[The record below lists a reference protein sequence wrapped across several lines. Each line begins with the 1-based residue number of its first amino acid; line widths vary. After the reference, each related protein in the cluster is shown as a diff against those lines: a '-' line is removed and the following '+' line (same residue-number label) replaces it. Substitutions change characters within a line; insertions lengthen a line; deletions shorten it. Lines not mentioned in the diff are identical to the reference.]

1 MNIKMTGN
9 MKKISMILGASL
21 LVLTAGCQ
29 KLGEGVNTDNTYT
42 PEVEE
47 GHEVE
52 LYATLPVTRTTLS
65 SDFKLEWNENDVMA
79 VFNAPTGTYGYSSNL
94 KFAIDENAEGKF
106 SPAEGVEVPF
116 EDGVN
121 YDWFVCTPW
130 REANGAVE
138 LKTPKGQSK
147 EDGYF
152 PIGAA
157 TQNGYDNSDHI
168 SNSDIMVGKA
178 INTRTPEITLK
189 HLAVLHKFT
198 VTNNSDKPTVITKL
212 TFNGG
217 DNKLFGTFWID
228 LTADEPAID
237 VNKANGAFNE
247 RALTVKNGTELAVG
261 KSADFYVMTA
271 PFTLKTGQT
280 FKVTIETSTGTQVV
294 EKTAPAD
301 IDFAAGTYNT
311 ASLVYNYVPV
321 YADHL
326 YYETFNTQTSLT
338 DVSVTNSNVTVDRWA
353 KYDKAGL
360 TVYDGIVSNVNY
372 INAKNSTISRYVS
385 QTAIIGMDDLYADLN
400 NGEITITGIKLH
412 GYTKLNLSLFQT
424 YKNSELL
431 VEYSIDEGNTW
442 TKIAEYVNPN
452 TATCEERSTNF
463 EIGENA
469 DIIWLK
475 LTSTSRPRIDN
486 IKLTW
491 QAE

>member
-1 MNIKMTGN
+1 

-29 KLGEGVNTDNTYT
+29 KLGEGVNPDNTYT

-65 SDFKLEWNENDVMA
+65 SDFKLEWNKNDVMA
-79 VFNAPTGTYGYSSNL
+79 VFNAPTGTSGYSSNL

-168 SNSDIMVGKA
+168 SSSDIMVGKA

-311 ASLVYNYVPV
+311 ASLVYDYVPV

-326 YYETFNTQTSLT
+326 YSDTFDGTFSGIADVGPDNTAMTPA
-338 DVSVTNSNVTVDRWA
+338 RWDS
-353 KYDKAGL
+353 YDKGGM
-360 TVYDGIVSNVNY
+360 TVYDGNLEPVKYSYSGNVTINCQEASVIVGMEGFFVWFKSGATLTVSG
-372 INAKNSTISRYVS
+372 IN
-385 QTAIIGMDDLYADLN
+385 
-400 NGEITITGIKLH
+400 LH
-412 GYTKLNLSLFQT
+412 GHNALNLSFLQT
-424 YKNSELL
+424 YRSSSILS
-431 VEYSIDEGNTW
+431 EYSIDNGANWQDIGTSNHPAGNSVATYSYDF
-442 TKIAEYVNPN
+442 TVPEESETINLRF
-452 TATCEERSTNF
+452 TAKTD
-463 EIGENA
+463 G
-469 DIIWLK
+469 
-475 LTSTSRPRIDN
+475 PRMDN
-486 IKLTW
+486 VKLTW
-491 QAE
+491 QTE